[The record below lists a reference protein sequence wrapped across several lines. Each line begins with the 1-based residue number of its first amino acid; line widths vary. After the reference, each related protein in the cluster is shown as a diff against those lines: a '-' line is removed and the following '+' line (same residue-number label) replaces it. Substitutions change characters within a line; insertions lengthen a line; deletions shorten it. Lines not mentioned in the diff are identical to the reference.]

1 MGEEG
6 GAILAA
12 TVRDLTSK
20 MRTNPMKKRR
30 IIVSGQKQ
38 AINSKY

>member
-1 MGEEG
+1 MCDASEAVSVWMGEGG

-20 MRTNPMKKRR
+20 MRTNPMKK
-30 IIVSGQKQ
+30 IE
-38 AINSKY
+38 